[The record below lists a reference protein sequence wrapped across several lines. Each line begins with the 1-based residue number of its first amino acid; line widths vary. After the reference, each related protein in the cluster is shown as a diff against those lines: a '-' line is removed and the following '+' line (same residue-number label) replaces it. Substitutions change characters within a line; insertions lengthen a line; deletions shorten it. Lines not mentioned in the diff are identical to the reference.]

1 MTVVRMWVDMDGQ
14 SNSAESTN
22 RREMVLVEVNLCF
35 NLARNLIM
43 IMS

>member
-22 RREMVLVEVNLCF
+22 RREMVEVNLCF